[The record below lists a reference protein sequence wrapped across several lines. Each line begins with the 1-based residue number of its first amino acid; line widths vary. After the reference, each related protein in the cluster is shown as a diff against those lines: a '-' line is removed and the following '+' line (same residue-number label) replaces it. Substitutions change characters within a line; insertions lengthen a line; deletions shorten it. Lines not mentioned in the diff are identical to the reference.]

1 MWESGG
7 GSLEEEAGRG
17 VHGMGQRA
25 HKLPRCW
32 GRERKGNG
40 RGRRV
45 APNEKLHCDVDR
57 MLLLNKAFVL
67 SEGVNLCSEIVS

>member
-1 MWESGG
+1 MNEQCSLTSSSGGPDGGALWESGG

-17 VHGMGQRA
+17 VHEMGQRA

-40 RGRRV
+40 RGAQCCRRV
-45 APNEKLHCDVDR
+45 APIPTRSCE
-57 MLLLNKAFVL
+57 
-67 SEGVNLCSEIVS
+67 